1 MGPWAH
7 GPMGRNTRESS
18 AGLEGEIVGA
28 APRGDRERRFKQRVA
43 DRPGGGILGLSRQ
56 RG

>member
-1 MGPWAH
+1 
-7 GPMGRNTRESS
+7 MGRNTRESS